1 MVKTP
6 SPRVLAVVYFLLLGG
21 TGAWVPFLALYLR
34 RGGMDAALL
43 GTVFAALP
51 LLRIFATPAWAWL
64 GDRSGGTVRVIQV
77 ASAVSVFAAL
87 GTWAH
92 PGLVGLLLSLAI
104 YAVARAPLGPLMDA
118 LTIGALEEREG
129 NAARY
134 GQIRAWGSAGFLLFG
149 WIAGW
154 YADEHPDFPIVLT
167 AVLWTVGALVSL
179 VMPAHFRSTPA
190 AVGPALRALLGAPWC
205 RWWLAAAVLQGATL
219 TTYDS
224 FYSLLVDERGFDSVW
239 TGNAL
244 ITGICLEIA
253 LFWAGPT
260 LVGRLGPWRLVRLGM
275 GVAVGRWLLT
285 GWLTDPWA
293 LTLVQASHGLAFGA
307 FWAGGVELMRRGAPD
322 HIRGSAQSLFTIAGY
337 GLGPILGGGLATL
350 LLDRV
355 GAAGLFTSCA
365 ALSAGA
371 LLLTGAAKRAGEA
384 VAALSGR

>member
-6 SPRVLAVVYFLLLGG
+6 SPRVLALVYFLLLGG

-43 GTVFAALP
+43 GTVFAVLP
-51 LLRIFATPAWAWL
+51 LLRIVATPVWAWV
-64 GDRSGGTVRVIQV
+64 GDRSGGTVRVIQI
-77 ASAVSVFAAL
+77 ASSISVISAL

-92 PGLVGLLLSLAI
+92 PGLVGLLASLAI

-129 NAARY
+129 SAARY
-134 GQIRAWGSAGFLLFG
+134 GQVRAWGSAGFLLFG

-154 YADEHPDFPIVLT
+154 YADEHPDFPIALT
-167 AVLWTVGALVSL
+167 AVLWTVGALVSF
-179 VMPAHFRSTPA
+179 VMPARFRSAPA
-190 AVGPALRALLGAPWC
+190 AVGPALRALLAAPWC
-205 RWWLAAAVLQGATL
+205 RWWLGAAVLQGATL

-253 LFWAGPT
+253 LFSAGPT
-260 LVGRLGPWRLVRLGM
+260 LVRRLGPWNLAALGM
-275 GVAVGRWLLT
+275 AVAVVRWLLT
-285 GWLTDPWA
+285 GWLSDPWS

-337 GLGPILGGGLATL
+337 GVGPILGGGLATA

-355 GAAGLFTSCA
+355 GAAGLFTTCA

-371 LLLTGAAKRAGEA
+371 LLLTGVARRAEQG
-384 VAALSGR
+384 LPGRA